1 MAIRTRA
8 SLNATNPYFRRLRL
22 RARQLLFCAPSVL
35 ALVLSLL
42 QLQLQLP
49 AWTRFRRSCYCEY
62 ARGKLKKSPMP
73 PRDSRTKT
81 YISGESP
88 CGIVLPELSRA
99 KH

>member
-8 SLNATNPYFRRLRL
+8 SLNATNPYFRRLRH

-42 QLQLQLP
+42 PLQLQLP

-62 ARGKLKKSPMP
+62 ACGKLKSPLLQESFVVASS
-73 PRDSRTKT
+73 DSAGSTIRVG
-81 YISGESP
+81 SAA
-88 CGIVLPELSRA
+88 RA
-99 KH
+99 YREQ